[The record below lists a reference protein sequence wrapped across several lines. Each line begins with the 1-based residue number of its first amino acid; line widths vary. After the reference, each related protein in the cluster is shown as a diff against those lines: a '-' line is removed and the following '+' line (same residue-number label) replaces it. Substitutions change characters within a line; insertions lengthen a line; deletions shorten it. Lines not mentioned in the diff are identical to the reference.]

1 MKISVAGNS
10 GIRAGAASEGLARLL
25 QALKSNPDAGGDD
38 EQLIEIIVKVVSLDA
53 LEEEGKDPRA
63 DDADGAEDLS
73 WFLSVMRWAHEAGS
87 DEWIEKLLS
96 ADAEA
101 ITRLVDKLDEEAR
114 ERPASTD
121 YPKRNAFRAIAGVL
135 RLVQAA
141 EEYGWV
147 ESSGPL
153 KVMRLRRAAAAGE
166 IPRSEVSYRALGR
179 HVGVDGKTIKAW
191 DKRAEELGVTLD
203 DWDYERLRQIVNPS
217 KRAPP

>member
-1 MKISVAGNS
+1 MNS
-10 GIRAGAASEGLARLL
+10 IPPKPSPSDEGLARLR
-25 QALKSNPDAGGDD
+25 QALKDNPDTREELRKLLVIGHSL
-38 EQLIEIIVKVVSLDA
+38 EEPVSLDA
-53 LEEEGKDPRA
+53 LQEVGKDPRVK
-63 DDADGAEDLS
+63 DAEAAEELA

-101 ITRLVDKLDEEAR
+101 LTRLVDKLDEEAR

-121 YPKRNAFRAIAGVL
+121 YPKRKAFRAIAGIL
-135 RLVQAA
+135 RFVQAA

-147 ESSGPL
+147 EISGPL
-153 KVMRLRRAAAAGE
+153 KVMRLRRAAEAGE
-166 IPRSEVSYRALGR
+166 IRRSEVSNRALAR
-179 HVGVDGKTIKAW
+179 AVGVSDKTIKAW

-203 DWDYERLRQIVNPS
+203 DWDHERLRQIVKPS